1 MEIVRTFNAPHE
13 GQNVVP
19 VIREMVE
26 RLGPDPQPDAVLAEW
41 GEDPGYQN
49 LHPEFELDVSAAGA
63 FGTVARGPR
72 EVMLSWARW
81 IEAWESYV
89 YRTVEYRDIGDW
101 VLQTVDVRAR
111 GRGDIPV
118 EMRTF
123 QVWQVRDGTGRIPG
137 VPVRAGRPRSRGA
150 VGARR
155 RPLVA
160 REPFLRGA
168 VVEPRPKM
176 PQKTLRDEHS
186 LHREHRVVGGGVGVP
201 YES

>member
-1 MEIVRTFNAPHE
+1 MSQENVEIVRSFNAPHE

-72 EVMLSWARW
+72 EVMLSWAGW

-123 QVWQVRDGTGRIPG
+123 QVWQVRDGK
-137 VPVRAGRPRSRGA
+137 VAVYRAFLSEQDALEA
-150 VGARR
+150 VGLSEQDAR
-155 RPLVA
+155 A
-160 REPFLRGA
+160 
-168 VVEPRPKM
+168 
-176 PQKTLRDEHS
+176 DS
-186 LHREHRVVGGGVGVP
+186 
-201 YES
+201 